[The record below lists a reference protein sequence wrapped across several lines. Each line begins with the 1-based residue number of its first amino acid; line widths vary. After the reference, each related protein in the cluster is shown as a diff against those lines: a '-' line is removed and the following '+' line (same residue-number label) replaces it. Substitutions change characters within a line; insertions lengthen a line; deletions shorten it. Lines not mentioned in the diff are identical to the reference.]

1 MKFGNFS
8 DYYLHM
14 NFVELLVA
22 TVGNEDEAS
31 VFQILHDD
39 HVVLGRV
46 PALAPGEV
54 AAGHGEHLGL
64 QLARHQAALP
74 AHEASQGRQH
84 AGVHLNLALESSA
97 RTQKFSSI
105 FGHWL

>member
-22 TVGNEDEAS
+22 TVGNEDKAS

-39 HVVLGRV
+39 HVVLGRL

-64 QLARHQAALP
+64 IQPRDWV
-74 AHEASQGRQH
+74 
-84 AGVHLNLALESSA
+84 AGADAICVWCAKLRRIPE
-97 RTQKFSSI
+97 
-105 FGHWL
+105 